1 MTKKEF
7 KSLKEGDT
15 VTVLQTEVCQ
25 LNYQTY
31 VTATI
36 SNIDFK
42 KMEIKTGFGVR
53 ELNGID
59 NKGNAH
65 IL

>member
-42 KMEIKTGFGVR
+42 KMEIKTVR